1 MANTRFAE
9 LEQRTALVAFRHT
22 RNCVCL
28 LDGVAVDAIFSDDY
42 GVGGAGSLGMGGTT
56 PVIALAASVVP
67 DGPDG
72 LPVTVDG
79 VAYRVIEQR
88 SNGAG
93 EAHLLLGEPA

>member
-1 MANTRFAE
+1 MASTRFAE
-9 LEQRTALVAFRHT
+9 LEQRTALAAFRHL

-42 GVGGAGSLGMGGTT
+42 GVAGVGSVGMGGTT
-56 PVIALAASVVP
+56 PAIALAASTVP
-67 DGPDG
+67 DSPEG
-72 LPVTVDG
+72 LPVIVDG
-79 VAYRVIEQR
+79 AAYRVIELR